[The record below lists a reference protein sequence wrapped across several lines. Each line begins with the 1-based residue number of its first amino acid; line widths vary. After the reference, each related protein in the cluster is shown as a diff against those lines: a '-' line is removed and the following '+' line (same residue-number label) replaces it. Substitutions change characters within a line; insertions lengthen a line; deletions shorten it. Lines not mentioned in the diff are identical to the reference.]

1 MQILILRALPYP
13 LLGLWAAL
21 AVAII
26 RGATLYLQQFQVF
39 STFAV
44 IIATS
49 LFAVN
54 MYAAYE
60 VEASASKG
68 RWGRAAVAF
77 LFVAMFSAASA
88 LTFVASLQQ
97 QATTAKKADF
107 SVELTSAET
116 LVNTTKAQ
124 MDTATSWL
132 AQQRTTLAGLPEAYS
147 TRLADCDKLKKG
159 VLTCRKAVEK
169 SLDAATTAA
178 TAEVNTALSGVT
190 QATLAYQQAV
200 TAYSSAHGVSNSVSL
215 SVWVLVQ
222 AALPDVLA
230 PLLFSIALLLFRT
243 NPQRIKELEKM
254 SCLRSGDAPPM
265 PCSSTAILEEAGH
278 IEKAQDTLKNAMT
291 TATLRSKVQV
301 LTADTLQ
308 GKIKLESSGYLS
320 ATKAAQIYKL
330 DRRTVVGIWGSIA
343 KEHPD
348 ILMYEVNSRDSKLWK
363 YKQSNLGKFQL
374 VGADGSL
381 QPRKKFRL

>member
-1 MQILILRALPYP
+1 MQILILRALPYF
-13 LLGLWAAL
+13 LLALWAAL

-44 IIATS
+44 VIATS

-60 VEASASKG
+60 VEASASNS
-68 RWGRAAVAF
+68 RWGRAIAAF
-77 LFVAMFSAASA
+77 MFVVMFSAASA
-88 LTFVASLQQ
+88 LTFATSLQQ
-97 QATTAKKADF
+97 QATTTKKADS

-147 TRLADCDKLKKG
+147 TRLADCDRLKKG

-169 SLDAATTAA
+169 SLDAATTAT

-200 TAYSSAHGVSNSVSL
+200 TAYSSVHEVANSISL

-222 AALPDVLA
+222 AALPDILA
-230 PLLFSIALLLFRT
+230 PLLISIALLLFRT
-243 NPQRIKELEKM
+243 NPQRIKELEEVQM
-254 SCLRSGDAPPM
+254 GYRGGAVPVQSTY
-265 PCSSTAILEEAGH
+265 TAILDHAQH
-278 IEKAQDTLKNAMT
+278 IESTECTIQS
-291 TATLRSKVQV
+291 ATEAAPLRSKLQI
-301 LTADTLQ
+301 LTADILH
-308 GKIKLESSGYLS
+308 GKVALESSGFLS
-320 ATKAAQIYKL
+320 VVKTAKVYNL
-330 DRRTVVGIWGSIA
+330 NPRTVTKVLESIA

-348 ILMYEVNSRDSKLWK
+348 ILMYELNSRDSKLWK

-381 QPRKKFRL
+381 QPHKKFRL

>member
-1 MQILILRALPYP
+1 MQILILRALPYS
-13 LLGLWAAL
+13 LLVLWAAL

-26 RGATLYLQQFQVF
+26 RGAALYLQQFQVF

-44 IIATS
+44 VIATS

-60 VEASASKG
+60 VEASASNG
-68 RWGRAAVAF
+68 RWGRVAVAF
-77 LFVAMFSAASA
+77 SFVVMFSAASA
-88 LTFVASLQQ
+88 LTFAASLQQ
-97 QATTAKKADF
+97 QATATKKADS

-124 MDTATSWL
+124 MDAATSWL
-132 AQQRTTLAGLPEAYS
+132 TQQRTTLAGLPEAYS

-169 SLDAATTAA
+169 ALDAATTAT

-200 TAYSSAHGVSNSVSL
+200 AAYSSVHGVANSVSL

-222 AALPDVLA
+222 AALPDILA

-243 NPQRIKELEKM
+243 NPQRINELEKVQRE
-254 SCLRSGDAPPM
+254 CRGGAVPVQRTY
-265 PCSSTAILEEAGH
+265 TAILDRAQH
-278 IEKAQDTLKNAMT
+278 IESTECTIKS
-291 TATLRSKVQV
+291 ATEAAPLRSKLQI
-301 LTADTLQ
+301 LTADLLH
-308 GKIKLESSGYLS
+308 GKVALESSGFLS
-320 ATKAAQIYKL
+320 VAKTAKVYNL
-330 DRRTVVGIWGSIA
+330 NPRTVTKVLESIA

-348 ILMYEVNSRDSKLWK
+348 ILTYELNSRDSKLWK

-374 VGADGSL
+374 VGVDGRL